1 MGVRYVHKAYN
12 DKGWEGFGEVG
23 MLLGKLNATYT
34 TTSADTATVQTEV
47 DRIRQSIY
55 RWSVVPKAI
64 VGLSYKY

>member
-1 MGVRYVHKAYN
+1 M
-12 DKGWEGFGEVG
+12 W
-23 MLLGKLNATYT
+23 LGKLNANYT

>member
-1 MGVRYVHKAYN
+1 MRYVHKAYN
-12 DKGWEGFGEVG
+12 DKGWEGFAEIG
-23 MLLGKLNATYT
+23 MWLGKLNANYT
-34 TTSADTATVQTEV
+34 TTSADAAGVQAEV